1 MRKVDRN
8 RATHQL
14 ARRTYSLTPK
24 RGPVLLLGGIAA
36 ACAISAMAAAGF
48 ALTSSREHSRQV
60 DAICAPPPSEQALR
74 DELTRAQ
81 LAFDHEAATRAALQ
95 KQAEDTTAELSR
107 LRTDLAFLKRQ
118 RDKSD

>member
-8 RATHQL
+8 RTTHQL

-36 ACAISAMAAAGF
+36 ACAISAIAAAGF
-48 ALTSSREHSRQV
+48 ALVSSREYSRQV
-60 DAICAPPPSEQALR
+60 DAICAPPLSEQDLR
-74 DELTRAQ
+74 DELTHAR
-81 LAFDHEAATRAALQ
+81 LALDHEAATRAALQ
-95 KQAEDTTAELSR
+95 KQAEGTEAELIK
-107 LRTDLAFLKRQ
+107 LRTDLAFFKRQ

>member
-1 MRKVDRN
+1 MTGT
-8 RATHQL
+8 APTHQL

-36 ACAISAMAAAGF
+36 ACAISAIAAAGF
-48 ALTSSREHSRQV
+48 ALMSSREHSRQV
-60 DAICAPPPSEQALR
+60 DAICAPPLSEQELR
-74 DELTRAQ
+74 DELTHAQ
-81 LAFDHEAATRAALQ
+81 LALDHEAATRARAA
-95 KQAEDTTAELSR
+95 KTGAKAPTAELSR